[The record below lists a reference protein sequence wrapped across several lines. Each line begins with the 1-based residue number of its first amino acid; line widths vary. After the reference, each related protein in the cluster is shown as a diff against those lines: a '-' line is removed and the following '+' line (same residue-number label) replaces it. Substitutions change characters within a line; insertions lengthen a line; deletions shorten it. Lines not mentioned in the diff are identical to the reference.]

1 MIMIKNLP
9 VVLLV
14 VLVLLIAF
22 GVFWYLDSKA
32 YDAEIQRDFDR
43 ETGKLSGKELIKKGE

>member
-32 YDAEIQRDFDR
+32 YDAEIQMDFDR
-43 ETGKLSGKELIKKGE
+43 ETRKLSGKELIKKGE